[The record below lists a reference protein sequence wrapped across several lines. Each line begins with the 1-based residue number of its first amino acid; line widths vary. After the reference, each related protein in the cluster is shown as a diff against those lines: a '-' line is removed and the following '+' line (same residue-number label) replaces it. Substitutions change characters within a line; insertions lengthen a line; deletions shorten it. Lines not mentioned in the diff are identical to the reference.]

1 MKNHRAR
8 AYFWGSGTLK
18 IVTPVENHPPPQSR
32 KIGWRLSPPLG
43 VGVLISGYIGV
54 LTMYV
59 HIGAVNSG
67 RHDIAQKP
75 TYTETVPAAGHAC
88 SLRGEQSARRGR
100 NPHLVQRRY
109 MAGGRETRGS
119 ATLAGSLQ
127 SKDSSG
133 YPKSIFSDTCS
144 PSSASG
150 LHATCGWSIQTLEPT

>member
-88 SLRGEQSARRGR
+88 SLRGEQSARRAGK
-100 NPHLVQRRY
+100 NPHLVRNGGTWR
-109 MAGGRETRGS
+109 AG
-119 ATLAGSLQ
+119 ATLMAALWFSMDLYRVGI
-127 SKDSSG
+127 
-133 YPKSIFSDTCS
+133 PKM
-144 PSSASG
+144 
-150 LHATCGWSIQTLEPT
+150 